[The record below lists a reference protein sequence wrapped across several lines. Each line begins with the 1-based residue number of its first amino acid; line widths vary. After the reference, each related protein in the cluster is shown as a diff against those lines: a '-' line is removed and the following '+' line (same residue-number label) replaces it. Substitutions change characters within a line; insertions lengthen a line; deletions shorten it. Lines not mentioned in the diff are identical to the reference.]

1 MKASS
6 VVIVLF
12 LSAICSGEMVLNYSQ
27 EQDPRI
33 SHGFAS
39 GSNTEAL
46 TMLSAVKYRSIY
58 AIDSLMKIS
67 AGFTKQDSISS
78 LLEEKDG
85 LCLVSNHKGPV
96 CQYYVFDMTP
106 VYSLL
111 GDDSITGATFKW
123 SGKAVRDGGGCI
135 KMRFNA
141 CQAGHVFKYCDVDDS
156 ITLELA
162 DTTFAPGWFSP
173 DGYYFFEKEL
183 AVYAQIEAEDDA
195 VYGLYTDFVEII
207 LHTSDI
213 TGVKSKQFRISPNSS
228 AGFGNIQDGM
238 IYDISG
244 RKVNG
249 MRLSNGIIV
258 GQSGHKLRVNDNT
271 AVRHHDK

>member
-46 TMLSAVKYRSIY
+46 TMLSAVKYRSVY
-58 AIDSLMKIS
+58 AIDGLMKIS
-67 AGFTKQDSISS
+67 AKFMKQDSISS
-78 LLEEKDG
+78 LLNEKDG

-106 VYSLL
+106 VYSFL

-123 SGKAVRDGGGCI
+123 SGKAVREGGGSI

-141 CQAGHVFKYCDVDDS
+141 CQAGHLFKYCTVDDS
-156 ITLELA
+156 ITLELVA

-173 DGYYFFEKEL
+173 DGHYFFEKEL
-183 AVYAQIEAEDDA
+183 AVYVQIEKEGDA
-195 VYGLYTDFVEII
+195 VYALYTDLVEII
-207 LHTSDI
+207 LHT
-213 TGVKSKQFRISPNSS
+213 TGDKTGIKSKSIRIS
-228 AGFGNIQDGM
+228 AGLGNRQNGM
-238 IYDISG
+238 TYDISG
-244 RKVNG
+244 R
-249 MRLSNGIIV
+249 
-258 GQSGHKLRVNDNT
+258 RVNHLKHCSGITVGNSGKSPKILLKN
-271 AVRHHDK
+271 R